1 MKRAASGIAFGLIF
15 MLAACIDGIADEYGL
30 AVLMIVGLAVM
41 AVAGVLAWYGERP
54 EGGRR

>member
-30 AVLMIVGLAVM
+30 AVLALVGAV
-41 AVAGVLAWYGERP
+41 VLGIAGICTWYSNLP